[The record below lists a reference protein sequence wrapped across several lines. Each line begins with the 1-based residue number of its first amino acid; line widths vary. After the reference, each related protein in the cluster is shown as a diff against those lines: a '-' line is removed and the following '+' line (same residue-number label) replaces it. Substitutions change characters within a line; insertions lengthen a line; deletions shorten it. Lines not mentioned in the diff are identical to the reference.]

1 MDLSTI
7 IGLVVGFGLII
18 IGYMLEGGTISSLGG
33 ISAALIV
40 FGGTIGA
47 VLISFF
53 LSDLRNLP
61 QWVRIAFTSQVFGTA
76 EAYETLVRFAEKARR
91 EGLLSLEQELE
102 TVTDRF
108 TRQGMQL
115 VIDGTDPEVTREI
128 LESNISV
135 LEKRHRIGISV
146 FDAAG
151 GYSPTM
157 GIIGT
162 VMGLVMVLG
171 NLDDPDALAHSI
183 AAAFL
188 ATLYGVASANL
199 IFLPIATKLK
209 MKDKAEVSAMEMVLD
224 GILSIQA
231 GENPSILKEKL
242 KTHMNSIP
250 SEVKAEEE
258 LADFGRANASESR

>member
-1 MDLSTI
+1 MDLSTVLGI
-7 IGLVVGFGLII
+7 LAGFSAMI
-18 IGYMLEGGTISSLGG
+18 IGYILEGGTVGSLGG
-33 ISAALIV
+33 ESAAIIV
-40 FGGTIGA
+40 FGGTAGA
-47 VLISFF
+47 VLTSFP
-53 LSDLRNLP
+53 LSDLKNLP
-61 QWVRIAFTSQVFGTA
+61 TWFKIAFTAQSFGTV
-76 EAYETLVRFAEKARR
+76 EAYSTLVRFAEKARR

-102 TVTDRF
+102 TVTDRY

-115 VIDGTDPEVTREI
+115 VIDGTDPEITREI
-128 LESNISV
+128 LESNIAV
-135 LEKRHRIGISV
+135 LEKRHKVGIAV
-146 FDAAG
+146 FEAAG
-151 GYSPTM
+151 GYAPTM

-171 NLDDPDALAHSI
+171 NLSDPEALSHSI

-199 IFLPIATKLK
+199 IYFPLASKLK

-242 KTHMNSIP
+242 KTHVGSILP
-250 SEVKAEEE
+250 SEENSSEGVSGKTAVSE
-258 LADFGRANASESR
+258 GR